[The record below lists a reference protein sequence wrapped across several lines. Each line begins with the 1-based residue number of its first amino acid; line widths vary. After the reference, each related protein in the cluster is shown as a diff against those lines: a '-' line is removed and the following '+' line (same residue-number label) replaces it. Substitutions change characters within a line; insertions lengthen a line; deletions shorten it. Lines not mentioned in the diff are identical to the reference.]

1 MTIVCRQIVGW
12 LGLLAVVT
20 LAGCSASPESSPAPP
35 GHSRSATPVASASAT
50 PVPAASSIPATK
62 DGVRNLAVSQGVRK
76 ELTTAYAKYR
86 GISPADI
93 AGIVAGSLH
102 YAYEPAAHT
111 YWAEATFSPSMTAP
125 AKVLVGF
132 QDGASIGLFTRQGTG
147 SWQVRLDGEPSVC
160 NAVRFLP
167 HAVMLAWS
175 LPTDAAAWGC

>member
-1 MTIVCRQIVGW
+1 MTIVRRRKAGW

-20 LAGCSASPESSPAPP
+20 LAGCSASPASSPAPP
-35 GHSRSATPVASASAT
+35 GHIRSATPAASASAT
-50 PVPAASSIPATK
+50 PVPAASSVPATK
-62 DGVRNLAVSQGVRK
+62 DGVRNLAVSQDVRN

-86 GISPADI
+86 GISAADI
-93 AGIVAGSLH
+93 VGIRAGSLH
-102 YAYEPAAHT
+102 YAYEPATHT
-111 YWAEATFSPSMTAP
+111 YWAEANFSPSPTAP

-147 SWQVRLDGEPSVC
+147 SWRVRLVGEPPVC
-160 NAVRFLP
+160 NEVRFLP